1 MRGAYPYSH
10 GYVNQRAL
18 EADAPPESYWRTIM
32 SYPSQ
37 CDDVAHLYNRCMP
50 VLRFSNP
57 DLTHSLSPSAPG
69 DPMGVP
75 GDEPSSS
82 VTGPADAARS
92 LNETRAFVANF
103 RVAPCL
109 RNGMRIRLQASN
121 GQYLVAVG
129 NGGGDVLAVGSHL
142 GAWGEFTLV
151 DPNDGCVE
159 SGDAVSLH
167 TSGGFYLRAQ
177 QGGGST
183 VDATDPQATPWAQFV
198 ARRYRGS
205 GAIRNLDSITLQVE
219 SGQYVCAEEGG
230 GGGVRADC
238 DAPDSWGTFKVSAA
252 DATST
257 DRNWLVGGQ
266 RLMTG
271 QFIRAEGAAC
281 RLVFQ
286 TDGNLVAYDEGVA
299 YWHSRTA
306 GAATGGSAVMQSDG
320 NFVVYDAAGV
330 ARWSTGTAGN
340 PGAFLLIER
349 DCNVVLR
356 SAAGGTALW
365 STGQP
370 H

>member
-1 MRGAYPYSH
+1 MR
-10 GYVNQRAL
+10 
-18 EADAPPESYWRTIM
+18 
-32 SYPSQ
+32 
-37 CDDVAHLYNRCMP
+37 CAHVM
-50 VLRFSNP
+50 RFSNP
-57 DLTHSLSPSAPG
+57 DQTYSRVPDTPG

-82 VTGPADAARS
+82 VAGPADARRT
-92 LNETRAFVANF
+92 LNETRRAVANF

-109 RNGMRIRLQASN
+109 RDGMRIRLQASN
-121 GQYLVAVG
+121 GEHVVAVG

-142 GAWGEFTLV
+142 GAWGEFTLA
-151 DPNDGCVE
+151 DANGGCVE

-167 TSGGFYLRAQ
+167 TSDGFYLRAQ

-183 VDATDPQATPWAQFV
+183 LDATDPQVTPWAQFV
-198 ARRYRGS
+198 ARRYRGA

-219 SGQYVCAEEGG
+219 SGHYVCAEEGG

-238 DAPDSWGTFKVSAA
+238 AAPDPWGTFKVSAA
-252 DATST
+252 DATFAHRS
-257 DRNWLVGGQ
+257 WLVGGQ

-271 QFIRAEGAAC
+271 QSIGAEGAAC

-286 TDGNLVAYDEGVA
+286 ADGNLVAYDQGVA

-306 GAATGGSAVMQSDG
+306 GTAAGGAAVMQSDG
-320 NFVVYDAAGV
+320 NFVVYDAAGM
-330 ARWSTGTAGN
+330 ARWWTGTAGN
-340 PGAFLLIER
+340 PGAFLLIET
-349 DCNVVLR
+349 DCNVMLR
-356 SAAGGTALW
+356 SAGGATLW